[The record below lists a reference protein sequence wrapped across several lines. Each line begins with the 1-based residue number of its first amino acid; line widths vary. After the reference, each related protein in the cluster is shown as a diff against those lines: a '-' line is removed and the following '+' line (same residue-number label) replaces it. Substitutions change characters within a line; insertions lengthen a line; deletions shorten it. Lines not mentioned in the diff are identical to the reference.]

1 MTNDQIKQLL
11 RETASTCKSK
21 DGWIHL
27 GEFGIALKAKGFDF
41 KTSGHFKLIHFLSS
55 FPDLIAVKED
65 CSFEPPLPF
74 IKILNGQEKSQS
86 PTGQGSAAKP
96 VHQKAEISRT
106 KPGLLQWAWMGNF
119 KVVLKKLSEFALP
132 EQWYY
137 GHNKRVDHFPIL
149 SNYLIYTFFR
159 LQKENKI
166 KEGKDFAAF
175 NTGLVDKKYKAVYA
189 LFQRTNIYTQNWEFS
204 FFCVVGEEWAGKTL
218 VSNFKP
224 LPERAHYFKDT
235 ADMIYDTT
243 SGEPSLDDKHIF
255 IENTSRL
262 PIAFLEDNRPKG
274 FTIQDTQQLGFEE
287 KKKYFKNLGA
297 AIETDEKTY
306 RYMKGRLDDAV
317 KLALKRIDWNFKT
330 AIPMYFPTKNKMS
343 LLLPLALVNDD
354 KVDVALVVERT
365 PSGNYLG
372 HTILPLSWA
381 YSNARLVTRP
391 DSDWL
396 VAEEIDVAL
405 DDDDTDI

>member
-1 MTNDQIKQLL
+1 MTTEEIKKVLI
-11 RETASTCKSK
+11 ETASTCKNK

-27 GEFGIALKAKGFDF
+27 GAFGLALKAKGFDF
-41 KTSGHFKLIHFLSS
+41 KTTGHFKLIHFLSS
-55 FPDLIAVKED
+55 FPDLIEVKED
-65 CSFEPPLPF
+65 DTFEPPLPF
-74 IKILNGQEKSQS
+74 IRILEKRISTKPTSASSKIKSTKKES
-86 PTGQGSAAKP
+86 VNKS
-96 VHQKAEISRT
+96 
-106 KPGLLQWAWMGNF
+106 KPGLLQWAWMGDF
-119 KVVLKKLSEFALP
+119 KFVLKKLSEFTLP

-137 GHNKRVDHFPIL
+137 GHTKKIDHFPIL
-149 SNYLIYTFFR
+149 GNYLIYTFYR
-159 LQKENKI
+159 LQKENKVR
-166 KEGKDFAAF
+166 EGTTYAAF
-175 NTGLVDKKYKAVYA
+175 NTGLVDKKYKQIFA
-189 LFQRTNIYTQNWEFS
+189 LFQRTTSYTQKWEFKY
-204 FFCVVGEEWAGKTL
+204 FCVAGEEWAGKTL

-255 IENTSRL
+255 VENTDRL
-262 PIAFLEDNRPKG
+262 PTAFIEDNCPKG
-274 FTIQDTQQLGFEE
+274 FTLKDTSKMDFEE
-287 KKKYFKNLGA
+287 RKQYFRNLGM
-297 AIETDEKTY
+297 AIEADERTY

-343 LLLPLALVNDD
+343 LLLPLALVSDD
-354 KVDVALVVERT
+354 KVDIALVVERT

-396 VAEEIDVAL
+396 VAEEIDTTI
-405 DDDDTDI
+405 DDEDIEA

>member
-1 MTNDQIKQLL
+1 MTNEQIKELIK
-11 RETASTCKSK
+11 ETANSCKSN
-21 DGWIHL
+21 DGWMHL
-27 GEFGIALKAKGFDF
+27 GAFGIALKAKGFDF

-65 CSFEPPLPF
+65 SSFEPPLPF
-74 IKILNGQEKSQS
+74 IKILSGQKNSQ
-86 PTGQGSAAKP
+86 PIAAPAKTTRQNQP
-96 VHQKAEISRT
+96 RTDLTRT

-119 KVVLKKLSEFALP
+119 KFVLKKLSEFALP

-137 GHNKRVDHFPIL
+137 GHAKQVDHFPIL
-149 SNYLIYTFFR
+149 GNYLIYTFYR

-166 KEGKDFAAF
+166 VEGNEFAAF
-175 NTGLVDKKYKAVYA
+175 NTGLVDKKYKQVFA
-189 LFQRTNIYTQNWEFS
+189 LFKKSNTYTQKWEFS
-204 FFCVVGEEWAGKTL
+204 YFCVAGEEWAGKTL

-224 LPERAHYFKDT
+224 LPARAHYFKDV

-255 IENTSRL
+255 IENTDRL
-262 PIAFLEDNRPKG
+262 PIEFLEENCPKG
-274 FTIQDTQQLGFEE
+274 FTIKDTSKMEFED
-287 KKKYFKNLGA
+287 KRNYFKELGA
-297 AIETDEKTY
+297 AIEVDEKTY

-354 KVDVALVVERT
+354 KVDIALVVERT

-372 HTILPLSWA
+372 HTILPLSWS

-396 VAEEIDVAL
+396 VAEEIDVVG
-405 DDDDTDI
+405 DDNTDEI

>member
-1 MTNDQIKQLL
+1 MTTDEIKKLL
-11 RETASTCKSK
+11 TETTSTCKSK
-21 DGWIHL
+21 DGWIHA

-41 KTSGHFKLIHFLSS
+41 KTTGHFKLIHFLSS
-55 FPDLIAVKED
+55 FPDLIEVKED
-65 CSFEPPLPF
+65 DSFQPPLPF
-74 IKILNGQEKSQS
+74 IRFLNGQKKIVKTNTTTSKVKTTRVENHVKS
-86 PTGQGSAAKP
+86 
-96 VHQKAEISRT
+96 
-106 KPGLLQWAWMGNF
+106 KPGLLQWAWLGNF
-119 KVVLKKLSEFALP
+119 KFVLKKLSEFALP

-137 GHNKRVDHFPIL
+137 GHTKRSDDFPIL
-149 SNYLIYTFFR
+149 GNYLIYTFFR
-159 LQKENKI
+159 LQKENKVR
-166 KEGKDFAAF
+166 EGKDYAAF
-175 NTGLVDKKYKAVYA
+175 NTGLVDKKYKQIFA
-189 LFQRTNIYTQNWEFS
+189 LFQKTISYTQKWEFKY
-204 FFCVVGEEWAGKTL
+204 FCVAGEEWAGKTL
-218 VSNFKP
+218 VANFKP
-224 LPERAHYFKDT
+224 LPERAHYFRDV

-255 IENTSRL
+255 IENTDRL
-262 PIAFLEDNRPKG
+262 PYTFLDDNCPKG
-274 FTIQDTQQLGFEE
+274 FTLKDTSKMEFEE
-287 KKKYFKNLGA
+287 RKQYFRDLGA
-297 AIETDEKTY
+297 GIEADERTY

-354 KVDVALVVERT
+354 KVDIALVVERT

-396 VAEEIDVAL
+396 VAEEIDTGI
-405 DDDDTDI
+405 DDEEVGI